1 MRDRRRVLTRQ
12 CFTRRG
18 LTLLETMLTLA
29 LLAGLT
35 ALAWPAL
42 EKPFAVERLRK
53 SADQLHADLTRARAN
68 AIRGGQTLEFVVD
81 SASGHYATI
90 PITGFAAAA
99 PNASTEDAVAPPAS
113 AEHAPGQALP
123 EGIRIVTIEA
133 IDDVTPAPQP
143 VGFVQPAAADAA
155 AASQTVYFH
164 PDGTTST
171 AVFTLANEHGMAL
184 RLELRGLTGTMA
196 KGDPFVFQAEP

>member
-1 MRDRRRVLTRQ
+1 MRGRRRVPKRQ
-12 CFTRRG
+12 G

-53 SADQLHADLTRARAN
+53 SADQLHADLTRARAT
-68 AIRGGQTLEFVVD
+68 AIRSGQTLELVVD
-81 SASGHYATI
+81 AASGHYAI
-90 PITGFAAAA
+90 VPIAGFAAAA
-99 PNASTEDAVAPPAS
+99 PDASTVSAVAPPVG

-123 EGIRIVTIEA
+123 EGIRLVTIEA

-143 VGFVQPAAADAA
+143 VGFVQPPDAEAA

-184 RLELRGLTGTMA
+184 RLELRGLTGTLA
-196 KGDPFVFQAEP
+196 KGEPFVYQAGP

>member
-1 MRDRRRVLTRQ
+1 MRRARH
-12 CFTRRG
+12 G

-53 SADQLHADLTRARAN
+53 SADQLHADLTRARAT

-81 SASGHYATI
+81 ATSGHYATI
-90 PITGFAAAA
+90 PIAGFAAAPA
-99 PNASTEDAVAPPAS
+99 ASTVSTVAPPAG

-143 VGFVQPAAADAA
+143 VGFVQTAAADAA

-184 RLELRGLTGTMA
+184 RLELRGLTGTLA
-196 KGDPFVFQAEP
+196 KGEPFVFQAGP

>member
-1 MRDRRRVLTRQ
+1 MRRARH
-12 CFTRRG
+12 G

-53 SADQLHADLTRARAN
+53 SADQLHADLTRARAT
-68 AIRGGQTLEFVVD
+68 AIRGGHTLEFVVD
-81 SASGHYATI
+81 STSGHYATI
-90 PITGFAAAA
+90 PIAGFAAA
-99 PNASTEDAVAPPAS
+99 PTASTVSAVAPQSGAQ
-113 AEHAPGQALP
+113 HAPGQALP
-123 EGIRIVTIEA
+123 EGIRIVSIEA

-143 VGFVQPAAADAA
+143 VGFAQPAAADGA

-184 RLELRGLTGTMA
+184 RLELRGLTGTLA
-196 KGDPFVFQAEP
+196 KGEPFVFQAGP

>member
-1 MRDRRRVLTRQ
+1 MRDRRRVPTRQ
-12 CFTRRG
+12 G

-99 PNASTEDAVAPPAS
+99 PNASTEGAVAPPAG

-196 KGDPFVFQAEP
+196 KGEPFVFQAEP

>member
-1 MRDRRRVLTRQ
+1 MRNRRRG
-12 CFTRRG
+12 F
-18 LTLLETMLTLA
+18 TLLETMLTLA
-29 LLAGLT
+29 LLVGLT

-53 SADQLHADLTRARAN
+53 SADQLHADLTRARAT
-68 AIRGGQTLEFVVD
+68 AIRNGQTLEFVVD
-81 SASGHYATI
+81 GTSGHYAVM
-90 PITGFAAAA
+90 PIAGFAPSQATPAV
-99 PNASTEDAVAPPAS
+99 SAVAPSAG

-143 VGFVQPAAADAA
+143 VGFAQPADPAAA

-184 RLELRGLTGTMA
+184 RLELRGLTGTLA
-196 KGDPFVFQAEP
+196 KGDPFVFQAGP

>member
-1 MRDRRRVLTRQ
+1 MHGR
-12 CFTRRG
+12 RRG

-53 SADQLHADLTRARAN
+53 SADQLHADLTRARAT
-68 AIRGGQTLEFVVD
+68 AIRSGQTWELVVD
-81 SASGHYATI
+81 AASGRYAVL
-90 PITGFAAAA
+90 PIAGFAAATAA
-99 PNASTEDAVAPPAS
+99 PTAQTALSVAGAAPAS
-113 AEHAPGQALP
+113 PTPGYTPGQVLP
-123 EGIRIVTIEA
+123 EGIRIVTVEA

-143 VGFVQPAAADAA
+143 VGFVQPSPADVAT
-155 AASQTVYFH
+155 ASQTVYFH

-184 RLELRGLTGTMA
+184 RMELRGLTGTMA
-196 KGDPFVFQAEP
+196 KGEPFVYQAGP